1 MGQDKMSQ
9 MTPEEWG
16 DAVAQGEFDHDMGE
30 VIEEREELTEDR
42 ILEML
47 DNRQFK
53 ELKEELEN
61 NMYPVAVSYTHLDVY
76 KRQLQM
82 YAGNAGEACRRS

>member
-16 DAVAQGEFDHDMGE
+16 DAVAQGEFDHDISDI
-30 VIEEREELTEDR
+30 IEEREELTEER

-47 DNRQFK
+47 EQ
-53 ELKEELEN
+53 
-61 NMYPVAVSYTHLDVY
+61 PSVQGI
-76 KRQLQM
+76 KRRT
-82 YAGNAGEACRRS
+82 GK